1 MIFNSIK
8 NFFKNI
14 IYVFVPMG
22 IFYLGVL
29 LTLFFFIENFL
40 GAISLAGTNLVAV
53 INENFSNGEIALK
66 DFIDYASNQINWNNN
81 IYEIVDEIMSKDW
94 INSTINGFLNTIEVS
109 TSEVSNEVNL
119 IINDFMSQTQSYFI
133 TSIVFLIISILVATI
148 ITRVVIFKETV
159 KETFKEKLLG
169 YIIRPIILLVIIYLM
184 VLINKLIGAY
194 TIIVLFVYLML
205 DAYFSLFS
213 SYLIYKNKD
222 LKLKTVMN
230 LKNASTSLISSALI
244 IVFTIILSTLFSLIN
259 LTLGVLITIPLVIY
273 SINIMSI
280 NAESYVKKLSVSTK

>member
-1 MIFNSIK
+1 
-8 NFFKNI
+8 
-14 IYVFVPMG
+14 MG

-40 GAISLAGTNLVAV
+40 GAISLTGTDLVAV

-148 ITRVVIFKETV
+148 ITRIVIFKETV

-169 YIIRPIILLVIIYLM
+169 YIIRPIILLVVIYLM

-194 TIIVLFVYLML
+194 TIIVLFLYLML
-205 DAYFSLFS
+205 DAFFSLFS

>member
-14 IYVFVPMG
+14 IYVFVTMG

-40 GAISLAGTNLVAV
+40 GAISLTGTDLVAV

-194 TIIVLFVYLML
+194 TIIVLFVHLML

>member
-1 MIFNSIK
+1 MQKTAFGLANCAFAYEPAFSLS
-8 NFFKNI
+8 
-14 IYVFVPMG
+14 V
-22 IFYLGVL
+22 GV
-29 LTLFFFIENFL
+29 
-40 GAISLAGTNLVAV
+40 
-53 INENFSNGEIALK
+53 
-66 DFIDYASNQINWNNN
+66 
-81 IYEIVDEIMSKDW
+81 
-94 INSTINGFLNTIEVS
+94 
-109 TSEVSNEVNL
+109 
-119 IINDFMSQTQSYFI
+119 
-133 TSIVFLIISILVATI
+133 
-148 ITRVVIFKETV
+148 
-159 KETFKEKLLG
+159 
-169 YIIRPIILLVIIYLM
+169 
-184 VLINKLIGAY
+184 
-194 TIIVLFVYLML
+194 IVLFVYLML

>member
-66 DFIDYASNQINWNNN
+66 DFIDYASSQINWNNN
-81 IYEIVDEIMSKDW
+81 IYEIVDEIMSKDR

-148 ITRVVIFKETV
+148 ITRIVIFKETV

-184 VLINKLIGAY
+184 VVINKLIGAY
-194 TIIVLFVYLML
+194 TIIVLFLYLML